1 MGSATGAMDKNDFQP
16 GAWHFAALLGGN
28 AALAIGPWFV
38 RLADT
43 GPVSLGFWRLLLPL
57 PILLLLARRESSGQR
72 LDRRRAMWIAFA
84 GIAFALDLVAWHI
97 GIHLT
102 RLGNSVLLANS
113 GSLFLMIW
121 GLFQLR
127 RAPHANEAA
136 AIVAALAGGAILLGR
151 SFEISPETLV
161 GDLLC
166 LTAGAFY
173 VLYLIPAQRARQGLG
188 QWTVLSLVSIA
199 GAPVLLAIA
208 LAAGEPVLPGA
219 AGWLPVVAMATTG
232 QLVGQALIVY
242 SLRHFPPLIIGLA
255 LLTQP
260 ALAALVGW
268 LAFRETLA
276 PADFLGM
283 GLVAAA
289 LLIAKL
295 AEPRAAAPRRR

>member
-1 MGSATGAMDKNDFQP
+1 MGSATATPDKNGFQP
-16 GAWHFAALLGGN
+16 GAWHFAALLTGN

-43 GPVSLGFWRLLLPL
+43 GAVSLGFWRLLLPL
-57 PILLLLARRESSGQR
+57 PVLLVLARREFAQDR
-72 LDRRRAMWIAFA
+72 LDRTRALLIAFA
-84 GIAFALDLVAWHI
+84 GIAFALDLAAWHV

-113 GSLFLMIW
+113 GSLFLMVW
-121 GLFQLR
+121 GLVQLR
-127 RAPHANEAA
+127 RAPHANEAV
-136 AIVAALAGGAILLGR
+136 AIMAALAGGAILLGR
-151 SFEISPETLV
+151 SFEISPQTLA

-173 VLYLIPAQRARQGLG
+173 VLYLIPAQKARQGLG

-199 GAPVLLAIA
+199 GAPLLLVIA
-208 LAAGEPVLPGA
+208 LVAGEPVLPGA
-219 AGWLPVVAMATTG
+219 AGWGPVVAMATTG
-232 QLVGQALIVY
+232 QLIGQALIVY

-255 LLTQP
+255 LLSQP

-268 LAFRETLA
+268 LAFDETLA
-276 PADFLGM
+276 PADLLGM

-295 AEPRAAAPRRR
+295 AEPRRV

>member
-1 MGSATGAMDKNDFQP
+1 MGSATEAADKIGFQP
-16 GAWHFAALLGGN
+16 TGRHFAALLGGN

-57 PILLLLARRESSGQR
+57 PILLLLARREHSAQP
-72 LDRRRAMWIAFA
+72 LDRRRAGWILFA
-84 GIAFALDLVAWHI
+84 GVAFALDLAAWHL

-113 GSLFLMIW
+113 GSLIMMVW
-121 GLFQLR
+121 GLVQLR
-127 RAPHANEAA
+127 RRPHVNEAA
-136 AIVAALAGGAILLGR
+136 AILAALAGGAILLGR
-151 SFEISPETLV
+151 SFAISPQTLL
-161 GDLLC
+161 GDVLC

-173 VLYLIPAQRARQGLG
+173 VMYLIPAQKARRDLG
-188 QWTVLSLVSIA
+188 QWTVLSLVSLA

-208 LAAGEPVLPGA
+208 LAAGEPLLPGT
-219 AGWLPVVAMATTG
+219 AGWGPVVAMATTG
-232 QLVGQALIVY
+232 QLIGQALIVY

-255 LLTQP
+255 LLSQP

-268 LAFRETLA
+268 LAFGETLA
-276 PADFLGM
+276 PADVLGM
-283 GLVAAA
+283 ALVAAA

-295 AEPRAAAPRRR
+295 AEPRPAAPRRR

>member
-1 MGSATGAMDKNDFQP
+1 MSSATATPDKNGFQP
-16 GAWHFAALLGGN
+16 GARHFVALLAGN

-43 GPVSLGFWRLLLPL
+43 GPIALGFWRLLLPL
-57 PILLLLARRESSGQR
+57 PILLLLAHRETAPEK
-72 LDRRRAMWIAFA
+72 LDWKRAKWIGFA
-84 GIAFALDLVAWHI
+84 GIAFALDLAAWHM

-113 GSLFLMIW
+113 GSLFLMVW
-121 GLFQLR
+121 GLVQLR
-127 RAPHANEAA
+127 RAPHANEAIA
-136 AIVAALAGGAILLGR
+136 MIAALAGGVILLGR
-151 SFEISPETLV
+151 SFEISPQTLA

-166 LTAGAFY
+166 LAAGMFY

-199 GAPVLLAIA
+199 GAPLLLAIA
-208 LAAGEPVLPGA
+208 LSVGEPVLPGA
-219 AGWLPVVAMATTG
+219 AGWLPVIAMATTG
-232 QLVGQALIVY
+232 QLIGQALIVY

-255 LLTQP
+255 LLSQP

-268 LAFRETLA
+268 LAFGETLA
-276 PADFLGM
+276 PADVLGM

-295 AEPRAAAPRRR
+295 AEPRPGAPRRR